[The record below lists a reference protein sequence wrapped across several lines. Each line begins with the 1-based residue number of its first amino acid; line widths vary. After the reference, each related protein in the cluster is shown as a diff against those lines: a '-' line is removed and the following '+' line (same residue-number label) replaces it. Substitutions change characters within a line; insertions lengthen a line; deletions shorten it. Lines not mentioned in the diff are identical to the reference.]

1 MGRMTRF
8 IQASAAA
15 SAQTAELP
23 RPKPEINKG
32 RTDND
37 LQRVIK
43 SWPSLSQS
51 VRSAILGMIE
61 KNG

>member
-1 MGRMTRF
+1 MTRF

-23 RPKPEINKG
+23 RPKPEINKE
-32 RTDND
+32 RKDND

-43 SWPSLSQS
+43 SWPSLSPS

-61 KNG
+61 KDG